1 MVENN
6 KKDIIEKLTFGQ
18 RVAEDEPSLEDYF
31 VETPLWKKILRGEV
45 DIVYGSKGSGK
56 SAIFHLLTSAKCT
69 PDNVFIIPAENP
81 RGTSIFSGIKSD
93 PPTSEAEFVYLWKL
107 YILSL
112 IVSQSEIIK
121 KFKDSNLSLYK
132 KLNSVGVIDKDKNN
146 ILKNALKYISKVSV
160 LSNTL
165 EVSLNALPVDEK
177 TRVDVDLALGALN
190 AVLLASEKVAWVAFD
205 RLDSVFDTDLVLEEN
220 ALRALFKAYLDI
232 LRHREIQLKIFLR
245 TDIWNR
251 LTKKGFRE
259 ASHITRSDYIEWSE
273 NNIVNLISR
282 RLVNNPALVEYYS
295 ITKDDIISDYSKQV
309 ELFYRVYPRRI
320 DSGSKKPESIKWMT
334 SRVSDGSKKVAPRE
348 LIHLLNQT
356 KDEQVKSLEIGESL
370 PEGENLFTSI
380 SVKKAL
386 PAISKTRLEQTLYA
400 EYPDVKKYISLLEGE
415 KAQQTIRSLSSLWE
429 IKSDQAMLIA
439 TELTEIGFFEVR
451 GNKNN
456 PEYWIPFLYRP
467 VLKLIQGRAEENL
480 SQSQ

>member
-1 MVENN
+1 
-6 KKDIIEKLTFGQ
+6 
-18 RVAEDEPSLEDYF
+18 
-31 VETPLWKKILRGEV
+31 
-45 DIVYGSKGSGK
+45 
-56 SAIFHLLTSAKCT
+56 
-69 PDNVFIIPAENP
+69 
-81 RGTSIFSGIKSD
+81 
-93 PPTSEAEFVYLWKL
+93 
-107 YILSL
+107 
-112 IVSQSEIIK
+112 
-121 KFKDSNLSLYK
+121 
-132 KLNSVGVIDKDKNN
+132 
-146 ILKNALKYISKVSV
+146 
-160 LSNTL
+160 
-165 EVSLNALPVDEK
+165 
-177 TRVDVDLALGALN
+177 
-190 AVLLASEKVAWVAFD
+190 
-205 RLDSVFDTDLVLEEN
+205 
-220 ALRALFKAYLDI
+220 
-232 LRHREIQLKIFLR
+232 
-245 TDIWNR
+245 
-251 LTKKGFRE
+251 
-259 ASHITRSDYIEWSE
+259 
-273 NNIVNLISR
+273 
-282 RLVNNPALVEYYS
+282 
-295 ITKDDIISDYSKQV
+295 
-309 ELFYRVYPRRI
+309 
-320 DSGSKKPESIKWMT
+320 MT

>member
-81 RGTSIFSGIKSD
+81 RGTSIFSGIKSA

-205 RLDSVFDTDLVLEEN
+205 GLDSVFDTDLVLEEN

-282 RLVNNPALVEYYS
+282 RLVNNP
-295 ITKDDIISDYSKQV
+295 V

-370 PEGENLFTSI
+370 PEG
-380 SVKKAL
+380 
-386 PAISKTRLEQTLYA
+386 
-400 EYPDVKKYISLLEGE
+400 
-415 KAQQTIRSLSSLWE
+415 
-429 IKSDQAMLIA
+429 
-439 TELTEIGFFEVR
+439 
-451 GNKNN
+451 
-456 PEYWIPFLYRP
+456 
-467 VLKLIQGRAEENL
+467 
-480 SQSQ
+480 

>member
-282 RLVNNPALVEYYS
+282 RLVNN
-295 ITKDDIISDYSKQV
+295 TV

-380 SVKKAL
+380 SVKKRF
-386 PAISKTRLEQTLYA
+386 PQFPKTRLEQTLYA